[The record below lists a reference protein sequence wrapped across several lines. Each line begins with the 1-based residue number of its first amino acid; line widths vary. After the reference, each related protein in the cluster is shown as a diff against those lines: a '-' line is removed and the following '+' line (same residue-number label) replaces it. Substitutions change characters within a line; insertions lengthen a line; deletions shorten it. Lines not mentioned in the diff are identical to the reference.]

1 MAGKKIGQHLKCTEE
16 EEEEDGEEEERKEEE
31 EEEERR
37 RRDLKVVFCYIRLL
51 FF

>member
-16 EEEEDGEEEERKEEE
+16 EEDGKEAEWQEEEEG
-31 EEEERR
+31 R
-37 RRDLKVVFCYIRLL
+37 RRDLKVVFCSIRLL